1 MNSKDHVFIHT
12 CTHTWI
18 SMHTYINTHTNNYIH
33 IQNALLWVSL
43 GQNVMA
49 YCIKPVTNKNNNKE
63 QHTPIAFSILKIIH
77 IEFAFQR
84 IMFPSRKYCEIRH
97 FIRTSLEYINTCR
110 LINKQ
115 YLMLVCLHSSYIFQ
129 IYF

>member
-1 MNSKDHVFIHT
+1 MYSYTHAHTHINKYAYIYQYTYKQLYTHSKCLIVSIFRT
-12 CTHTWI
+12 KC
-18 SMHTYINTHTNNYIH
+18 NG
-33 IQNALLWVSL
+33 LLHKAC
-43 GQNVMA
+43 N
-49 YCIKPVTNKNNNKE
+49 NKNNNKE

-115 YLMLVCLHSSYIFQ
+115 YLMLLSLHSSYIFQ
-129 IYF
+129 IHF